1 MAKAGIPTKIDSA
14 HDIAHNK
21 IIIIDGAIVIT
32 GSFNFTKA
40 AEDKNAENLFIIFDK
55 VTADK
60 YIRRLLRN

>member
-1 MAKAGIPTKIDSA
+1 VAKAGIPTKIDSA